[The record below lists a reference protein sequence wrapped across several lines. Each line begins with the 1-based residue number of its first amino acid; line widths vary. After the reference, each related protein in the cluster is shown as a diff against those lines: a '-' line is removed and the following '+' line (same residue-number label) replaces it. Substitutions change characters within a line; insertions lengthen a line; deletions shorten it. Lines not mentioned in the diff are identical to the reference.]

1 MDSTGPAETPP
12 REAASF
18 SWGFWLEAIVVLAL
32 ITGLYGFV
40 PYNFGYDSQA
50 HTVFSLI
57 YRSWTDPQTTDWH
70 HGLMVPLI
78 SIGLVLHQWK
88 DLKQL
93 PLQSSRAGLA
103 VLVASLAM
111 YWIGFKIDIQIVG
124 FLSLQQT
131 IIGFWVRDQ
140 YGTKACPQCTTKCVG
155 RHGQSQRTPTRTE
168 RH

>member
-1 MDSTGPAETPP
+1 MDSTGPNETPP

-40 PYNFGYDSQA
+40 PYNFGYDSQP

-111 YWIGFKIDIQIVG
+111 YWIGYKIDIQIVG
-124 FLSLQQT
+124 FLSLQLM
-131 IIGFWVRDQ
+131 IGGGLLMADFPSLAV
-140 YGTKACPQCTTKCVG
+140 PFCVSDLCLSLCLS
-155 RHGQSQRTPTRTE
+155 R
-168 RH
+168 